1 MYSQSIFP
9 PDHLVDHAGIG
20 LDDLHNLIRNI
31 LIHIVRYRD
40 TVVAVLDQLH
50 GGVHRLQQAVAINA
64 RQDEAALLHC
74 LGTLGGSTDAHCW
87 EGVAHT
93 GSRGNIKAVQGDT
106 GHAEAR
112 MVTDT
117 YAHGFD
123 ADRKLIAQEMDTSF
137 FSKVGLSPAERELSE
152 DAIQQLKMLIQA
164 HPELLSELLTGTS
177 EASKTLPNGT

>member
-1 MYSQSIFP
+1 
-9 PDHLVDHAGIG
+9 
-20 LDDLHNLIRNI
+20 
-31 LIHIVRYRD
+31 
-40 TVVAVLDQLH
+40 
-50 GGVHRLQQAVAINA
+50 
-64 RQDEAALLHC
+64 
-74 LGTLGGSTDAHCW
+74 
-87 EGVAHT
+87 
-93 GSRGNIKAVQGDT
+93 
-106 GHAEAR
+106 